1 VYGRGIRRGVW
12 TLLLLLSGTL
22 FGEGSYTI
30 DPAELAA
37 LEKEY
42 GASAGVRMRK
52 LIETMNA
59 FEKESELKKLIVI
72 NKFFNQVI
80 YSSDMKVWHA
90 EDYWATR
97 SEFLGK
103 GQGDCED
110 YSIAKYFTLLEMG
123 VPPEKLYL
131 TYVKAV
137 ELNQAHMVVTYFK
150 DKKSPPLVLDNI
162 NKSIL
167 PATKRPDLAPVYSFN
182 GEKLYLSKQRGL
194 GNVVPSGLE
203 QNTKWIELL
212 KKIKRKSP

>member
-1 VYGRGIRRGVW
+1 MNGGRVRAAVW
-12 TLLLLLSGTL
+12 IGLFLPGLLWGS
-22 FGEGSYTI
+22 GSYTI
-30 DPAELAA
+30 DPKELAA
-37 LEKEY
+37 LETTY
-42 GASAGVRMRK
+42 GTGAAVRLKK
-52 LIETMNA
+52 LIETMNK
-59 FEKESELKKLIVI
+59 FEKVSEIKKLIVI
-72 NKFFNQVI
+72 NKFFNQVQ

-123 VPPEKLYL
+123 VPSEKLYL

-167 PATKRPDLAPVYSFN
+167 PATKRKDLVPVYSFN

-194 GNVVPSGLE
+194 GNVVPSGME
-203 QNTKWIELL
+203 QNTKWLELL

>member
-1 VYGRGIRRGVW
+1 LLA
-12 TLLLLLSGTL
+12 LLLLFGLL
-22 FGEGSYTI
+22 CGEGSYTI
-30 DPAELAA
+30 DQAELADLQKRYGKSA
-37 LEKEY
+37 AVRLE
-42 GASAGVRMRK
+42 K
-52 LIETMNA
+52 LIETMNTY
-59 FEKESELKKLIVI
+59 EKVSEIKKLLVI
-72 NKFFNQVI
+72 NKFFNQVHFN
-80 YSSDMKVWHA
+80 SDMKVWKH

-110 YSIAKYFTLLEMG
+110 YSIAKYFTLIEMG
-123 VPPEKLYL
+123 VPSEKLYL
-131 TYVKAV
+131 TYVKAI

-167 PATKRPDLAPVYSFN
+167 PATKRKDLVPVYSFN

-194 GNVVPSGLE
+194 GNVVPSGME
-203 QNTKWIELL
+203 QNTKWLELL

>member
-1 VYGRGIRRGVW
+1 MP
-12 TLLLLLSGTL
+12 L
-22 FGEGSYTI
+22 FSAGSYTI
-30 DPAELAA
+30 DPGELAMVEKTYGKSA
-37 LEKEY
+37 AVRLE
-42 GASAGVRMRK
+42 K
-52 LIETMNA
+52 LIETMNS
-59 FEKESELKKLIVI
+59 FEKVSELKKLIVI
-72 NKFFNQVI
+72 NKFFNQVQFN
-80 YSSDMKVWHA
+80 SDEKVWHQ

-123 VPPEKLYL
+123 VASEKLYL

-137 ELNQAHMVVTYFK
+137 KLNQAHMVVTYFK

-167 PATKRPDLAPVYSFN
+167 PATKRPDLVPVYSFN

-194 GNVVPSGLE
+194 GNVVPSGME
-203 QNTKWIELL
+203 QNTKWLELL
-212 KKIKRKSP
+212 KKIKRKTP